1 MTEPFGVVALG
12 ELGHG
17 LGRGACWSVA
27 EYDGQ
32 ESLRGQSDG
41 GQRTERYT
49 YKVHLGSVE
58 TGHCEKY
65 VVGY

>member
-1 MTEPFGVVALG
+1 M
-12 ELGHG
+12 
-17 LGRGACWSVA
+17 A

-32 ESLRGQSDG
+32 ESLRGQSDGGQSDG